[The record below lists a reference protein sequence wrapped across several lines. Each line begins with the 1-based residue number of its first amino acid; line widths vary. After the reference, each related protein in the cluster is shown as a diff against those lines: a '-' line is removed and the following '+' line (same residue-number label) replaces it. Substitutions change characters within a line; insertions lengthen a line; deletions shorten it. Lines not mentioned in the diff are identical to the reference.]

1 MTNLSP
7 ALLLTWDIAANEA
20 AYAKQTLIEP
30 EHLFIG
36 LCKLEDFSTATAL
49 IDLGYDQTE
58 AETMR
63 PEIET
68 IATLFYRFGLSPTQL
83 RRELRHKKS
92 TGVLNRINGLATGLL
107 NPAPPPPSTETT
119 VIHRS
124 TPSRVAFVRA
134 DEFALAAGSA
144 LTTPA
149 HLLAALLD
157 DANGSLATWLRKHA
171 DPEALK
177 QAALEATALPK
188 RR

>member
-1 MTNLSP
+1 MANLSP

-36 LCKLEDFSTATAL
+36 LCKLEDFSTTTAL
-49 IDLGYDQTE
+49 IDLGYDQAE

-63 PEIET
+63 PEIEA

-83 RRELRHKKS
+83 RRELRQKKS
-92 TGVLNRINGLATGLL
+92 TGVLNRLNGFATGLL
-107 NPAPPPPSTETT
+107 NPPVASAPAEAT

-124 TPSRVAFVRA
+124 TASRVAFVRA
-134 DEFALAAGSA
+134 DELALASGSA
-144 LTTPA
+144 LTTPS

-157 DANGSLATWLRKHA
+157 DLNNTLATWLRKHA
-171 DPEALK
+171 DPEAVR
-177 QAALEATALPK
+177 QASLEMFALPK

>member
-1 MTNLSP
+1 MANLSP

-49 IDLGYDQTE
+49 IDLGYDQAE

-63 PEIET
+63 PEIEA

-83 RRELRHKKS
+83 RRELRHKKT

-107 NPAPPPPSTETT
+107 KSTPQSPPAENT

-124 TPSRVAFVRA
+124 TASRMAFMRA

-144 LTTPA
+144 LTAPS

-157 DANGSLATWLRKHA
+157 ERNGALVAWLSKHA

-177 QAALEATALPK
+177 QAALESLSLPK